1 MIARPEIA
9 RRKRWVGAFLTR
21 ARREVGRTSEAAGS
35 TVTRGNAWSVACV
48 VLVLAAAGCAP
59 IPAMVLR
66 PGATVP
72 RADSTRVTPGTRP
85 ATRPGTPVVAVV
97 DSAPSSAALGVLA
110 SIPEPIAPEERVP
123 APEVAPV
130 PVDAPI
136 LETAPADSAAPVPAD
151 TTDEIPVPSPT
162 PKLGDIVNPGL
173 DPARDTTAARVDTAG
188 VMPELPK
195 PGAPRTTPA
204 TAPARV
210 PPPTTTAP
218 APACWRVQI
227 LAPKEKAEANRKRA
241 AAESILLVPMVIERD
256 GGLYKI
262 RTRECFA
269 RATADI
275 VRGRAVASGFAGAF
289 PFEGAKR

>member
-9 RRKRWVGAFLTR
+9 CRKRWVGVFLAG
-21 ARREVGRTSEAAGS
+21 ARREVARTSHAVGS
-35 TVTRGNAWSVACV
+35 TVRRGNAWSVACV
-48 VLVLAAAGCAP
+48 LLVLAAAGCAP

-66 PGATVP
+66 PGTRVP

-85 ATRPGTPVVAVV
+85 STRPGAPAIAVV

-123 APEVAPV
+123 APEIAPPPLDAPV
-130 PVDAPI
+130 TDDPPG
-136 LETAPADSAAPVPAD
+136 DSAAPVPAD
-151 TTDEIPVPSPT
+151 TTDEIPVPAPT

-173 DPARDTTAARVDTAG
+173 DPARDTTTAG
-188 VMPELPK
+188 IDSVGATPELPK
-195 PGAPRTTPA
+195 PAVQVTPPA
-204 TAPARV
+204 APARV
-210 PPPTTTAP
+210 PPPTATTP
-218 APACWRVQI
+218 PPGCWRVQI
-227 LAPKEKAEANRKRA
+227 LAPKEKAEANRKRS

-262 RTRECFA
+262 RTRECFT